1 MSALVL
7 SYMPGCTLK
16 TKAKNYET
24 TTLKLLELLDVRAEE
39 LPDWY
44 CCGTTYSLASDNV
57 MNHLGSIRTL
67 VKAKESGREEL
78 LVLCSM
84 CYNTLRRSQE
94 LVRADEEKRSKIN
107 QFMYDE
113 ETDFNGD
120 EVRIL
125 HLLTLLKEKIG
136 FEALAQKLVREAG
149 DLKIAAYYGCM
160 LLRPREIAV
169 DPVAEHPSIL
179 EDLFAACGVD
189 SVYFPFKT
197 ECCGSYQTVNEKQ
210 VVLSRTKL
218 ITESAVKNGADLI
231 VTSCPLCHYNLD
243 AYQPRV
249 AEITPGFRT
258 IPVMYIS
265 QVLALLA
272 GLEGIQDFGLHVVDP
287 RPVLRARGLIG
298 ADAAPVTKGA
308 GG

>member
-1 MSALVL
+1 LSAVEL

-16 TKAKNYET
+16 TKAKNFET
-24 TTLKLLELLDVRAEE
+24 TTLKLLELLDVHARE
-39 LPDWY
+39 LTDWY

-57 MNHLGSIRTL
+57 INHLGPIRTL
-67 VKAKESGREEL
+67 VKAKEAGREDL

-84 CYNTLRRSQE
+84 CYNTLRRAQE
-94 LVRADEEKRSKIN
+94 LVQHDEEKRSKIN
-107 QFMYDE
+107 EFMYEE
-113 ETDFNGD
+113 ETDFSGD

-125 HLLTLLKEKIG
+125 HLLTLLKETVG
-136 FEALAQKLVREAG
+136 FDRLKEKLVRDPGGLKVAG
-149 DLKIAAYYGCM
+149 YYGCM
-160 LLRPREIAV
+160 LLRPREIAI

-210 VVLSRTKL
+210 VVLSRTKA

-249 AEITPGFRT
+249 AEATPGFRT

-272 GLEGIQDFGLHVVDP
+272 GLDDVQDYNLHVVDP
-287 RPVLRARGLIG
+287 RPVLRVRGLMG
-298 ADAAPVTKGA
+298 KGEPAA
-308 GG
+308 GGKA

>member
-1 MSALVL
+1 MNTLEL

-16 TKAKNYET
+16 TKAKNFET
-24 TTLKLLELLDVRAEE
+24 TSLKLLELLGVHAEE

-67 VKAKESGREEL
+67 VKAKEAGKGQL

-84 CYNTLRRSQE
+84 CYNTLRRAQE
-94 LVRADEEKRSKIN
+94 LVRSDEEKRHKVN
-107 QFMYDE
+107 EFMYDE
-113 ETDFNGD
+113 ETDFAGD

-149 DLKIAAYYGCM
+149 KLKIAAYYGCM

-210 VVLSRTKL
+210 VVLSRTKA

-249 AEITPGFRT
+249 AETTPGFRT

-265 QVLALLA
+265 QILALLA

-298 ADAAPVTKGA
+298 ADAAPVTTGA